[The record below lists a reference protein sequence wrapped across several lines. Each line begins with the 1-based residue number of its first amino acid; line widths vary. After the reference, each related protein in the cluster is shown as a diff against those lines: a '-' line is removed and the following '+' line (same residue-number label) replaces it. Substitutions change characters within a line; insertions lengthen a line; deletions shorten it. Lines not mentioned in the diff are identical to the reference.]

1 MSFYNM
7 INGCNPIAPIL
18 IEAIG
23 IARESIPRFRD
34 AWLSKDFE
42 CITLLTRTGGG
53 NRPDYQKENAAL
65 CDNPLFISD
74 DDDDFDNTFAKFH
87 YHTPEGLKK
96 ELHEWLAQL
105 NSDDREKTLSVTTKD
120 SGQKWDEAHAAMS
133 VKNGAR

>member
-1 MSFYNM
+1 MSLYNM
-7 INGCNPIAPIL
+7 VNGCNPIAPIL

-23 IARESIPRFRD
+23 IDYASIPRFRD

-74 DDDDFDNTFAKFH
+74 EDDDFDCTFAKFH
-87 YHTPEGLKK
+87 YHTSEGLKK
-96 ELHEWLAQL
+96 ELDEWLTQL
-105 NSDDREKTLSVTTKD
+105 NSDDREKTLSVITKD
-120 SGQKWDEAHAAMS
+120 NGQKWDEAYAAMG
-133 VKNGAR
+133 VKSGRK